1 MLSTIPFEADHRV
14 SGRRQAPR
22 LAVLPDDSLAQG
34 ADFANA
40 ACFRANFRVPNIGS
54 IDMQL

>member
-1 MLSTIPFEADHRV
+1 MLSTVPFEASHPV
-14 SGRRQAPR
+14 PGRRQAPR

-40 ACFRANFRVPNIGS
+40 ACFRADFRVRNIGS
-54 IDMQL
+54 IDMPL